1 MLKNTGITIALAM
14 LSMVGALGI
23 DAYLPSFPAII
34 QDFQATPLAVQQ
46 TLSIYVGAMAITT
59 LFAGT
64 LSDSFGR
71 RPTVIV
77 SLLLFTAG
85 SALAI
90 FAKDIQVLLL
100 ARALQ
105 GVAAGFGSVLSRTI
119 VQDRF
124 QGAEAQR
131 VMALIMMVF
140 SIAPSFAPVIGG
152 WLQATFGW
160 HSVFIMLTSY
170 GLVLWLLWQLGIPET
185 LPKAQRMPL
194 QLGRIVGNYGKVLC
208 HRVFILRALSIAM
221 IFIGVAIYI
230 SSAAP
235 YIINIL
241 GLSETSFAWMFIP
254 MTLGMLGGSSA
265 SRRLARKVAPSRLIF
280 VGFALMLGATFTS
293 VVYTSVATP
302 QVPWAVIPLGIYTLG
317 MTLAVPGMTVQV
329 LSIFPQMRG
338 LAASLQSFVQMGIFA
353 LVSAFVAPLLFHS
366 AQWLAI
372 AHFTGLVIAALLWAL
387 GPRHE
392 AGAGAAPTGHAP
404 SMPGPQGSPAPLG
417 TAAAPAIAQP
427 TPENGAPSSD
437 VSKAR
442 S

>member
-1 MLKNTGITIALAM
+1 M
-14 LSMVGALGI
+14 
-23 DAYLPSFPAII
+23 
-34 QDFQATPLAVQQ
+34 
-46 TLSIYVGAMAITT
+46 
-59 LFAGT
+59 
-64 LSDSFGR
+64 
-71 RPTVIV
+71 
-77 SLLLFTAG
+77 
-85 SALAI
+85 
-90 FAKDIQVLLL
+90 
-100 ARALQ
+100 
-105 GVAAGFGSVLSRTI
+105 
-119 VQDRF
+119 
-124 QGAEAQR
+124 
-131 VMALIMMVF
+131 
-140 SIAPSFAPVIGG
+140 
-152 WLQATFGW
+152 
-160 HSVFIMLTSY
+160 
-170 GLVLWLLWQLGIPET
+170 LWLLWQLGIPET

-194 QLGRIVGNYGKVLC
+194 QLGRIIGNYGKVLC

-265 SRRLARKVAPSRLIF
+265 SRRLARKVAPSRLTFI
-280 VGFALMLGATFTS
+280 GFALMLGATFTS

-372 AHFTGLVIAALLWAL
+372 AHFTGVVIAALLWAL

-392 AGAGAAPTGHAP
+392 AGAGAAPAGHAP
-404 SMPGPQGSPAPLG
+404 GTPGPQGSPATSGP
-417 TAAAPAIAQP
+417 AAAPAIAQSAP
-427 TPENGAPSSD
+427 QNGAPSSD
-437 VSKAR
+437 TSKAR

>member
-34 QDFQATPLAVQQ
+34 QDFQSTPLAVQQ

-152 WLQATFGW
+152 WLQSTFGW
-160 HSVFIMLTSY
+160 HSVFIMLTGY

-280 VGFALMLGATFTS
+280 VGFVLMLGATFSS
-293 VVYTSVATP
+293 VVYTSVTTP

-372 AHFTGLVIAALLWAL
+372 AHFTGVVIAALLWVL

-392 AGAGAAPTGHAP
+392 AGAGAAPAGHAP
-404 SMPGPQGSPAPLG
+404 GAGPHGSPAPSG

-427 TPENGAPSSD
+427 TPEKGASSSD
-437 VSKAR
+437 TSKGR

>member
-1 MLKNTGITIALAM
+1 
-14 LSMVGALGI
+14 
-23 DAYLPSFPAII
+23 
-34 QDFQATPLAVQQ
+34 
-46 TLSIYVGAMAITT
+46 
-59 LFAGT
+59 
-64 LSDSFGR
+64 
-71 RPTVIV
+71 
-77 SLLLFTAG
+77 
-85 SALAI
+85 
-90 FAKDIQVLLL
+90 
-100 ARALQ
+100 
-105 GVAAGFGSVLSRTI
+105 
-119 VQDRF
+119 
-124 QGAEAQR
+124 
-131 VMALIMMVF
+131 
-140 SIAPSFAPVIGG
+140 
-152 WLQATFGW
+152 
-160 HSVFIMLTSY
+160 
-170 GLVLWLLWQLGIPET
+170 
-185 LPKAQRMPL
+185 
-194 QLGRIVGNYGKVLC
+194 
-208 HRVFILRALSIAM
+208 M

-265 SRRLARKVAPSRLIF
+265 SRRLARKVAPSRLTF

-372 AHFTGLVIAALLWAL
+372 AHFTGVVIAALLWAL

-392 AGAGAAPTGHAP
+392 AGAGAGPAGHAP
-404 SMPGPQGSPAPLG
+404 GTPGPQGYPAASG
-417 TAAAPAIAQP
+417 TVAAPAIAQP
-427 TPENGAPSSD
+427 APEKSAPSSD
-437 VSKAR
+437 TSKA
-442 S
+442 

>member
-90 FAKDIQVLLL
+90 FARDIQILLV
-100 ARALQ
+100 ARGLQ
-105 GVAAGFGSVLSRTI
+105 GIAAGFGAVLSRTI

-160 HSVFIMLTSY
+160 HSVFIMLTGY
-170 GLVLWLLWQLGIPET
+170 GLVLWLLWQL
-185 LPKAQRMPL
+185 PKAQRTPL
-194 QLGRIVGNYGKVLC
+194 QLGRIVGNYGKVLF
-208 HRVFILRALSIAM
+208 HRVFILRVLSIALV
-221 IFIGVAIYI
+221 FIGVAIYV

-265 SRRLARKVAPSRLIF
+265 SRRLARKVAPSRLTF
-280 VGFALMLGATFTS
+280 VGFVLMLGATFTS
-293 VVYTSVATP
+293 VVYTSVTTP
-302 QVPWAVIPLGIYTLG
+302 QVPWAVIPLGIYSLG
-317 MTLAVPGMTVQV
+317 MALAVPGMTVQV

-353 LVSAFVAPLLFHS
+353 LVSAFVAPLIFHS

-372 AHFTGLVIAALLWAL
+372 AHFTGVVIAALLWAL

-392 AGAGAAPTGHAP
+392 AGAGAAPAGHAP
-404 SMPGPQGSPAPLG
+404 GAPGPQGSPAASG
-417 TAAAPAIAQP
+417 TAAAPAIAQS
-427 TPENGAPSSD
+427 TPEKGTSSSD
-437 VSKAR
+437 TPETR
-442 S
+442 P